1 MRKGFRLRA
10 GLLLAALGLGP
21 AVWVCLLAQSSR
33 FTILAHEFRFQ
44 PLLFVPAWVLF
55 FFILAS
61 VSMRRG
67 ASAETPAEE
76 KRSWL
81 RPQNIF
87 AFLPLLFFSLSP
99 LLLAH
104 YLTRNDLQTR
114 LVLLVLF
121 IILAVLVLTK
131 ILDRSPAK
139 SQSLL
144 TGLEAKFSL
153 LPRRKRIL
161 VLFLAAFLV
170 YNACVLILV
179 SQGITFSGDEP
190 HYLMSS
196 HSLLLDHDL
205 NVANNYARKDYFH
218 FYDESKNPNLK
229 LAPHGRP
236 GRKGQDHIYP
246 INLPGISVLMLP
258 FYGLSFLAKGKLL
271 TFLLKG
277 SLSVWAALLGVQF
290 YLLALQTW
298 KRERL
303 ALRLWLLYAFTAP
316 VLFYAIHLYPELPVA
331 LICILIYRKIT
342 SSEKLAARHYLLFG
356 FLLALLPWF
365 GLKYGVLSWSLAIIV
380 AYYAVKVRREGAK
393 VLIPLLAVPLLSQ
406 GLFLFYTYELYGTV
420 SPFSIYRGVITPDR
434 VQEVREGYLG
444 VPFRQRVESF
454 FEYFLDQR
462 DGLLPYAP
470 FYLFSFLGLVAA
482 FRARRRDF
490 WAFLVLTGPYLA
502 AHALFTE
509 RGGFSPQARP
519 LASISWVMMTLIGVF
534 LVQNRRPMFATLFKA
549 AAAASLAV
557 AALLLTHPSFLY
569 QPTSHEFT
577 SRPGDLFV
585 FLSNIR
591 FFVPPLLP
599 SFIKIPNEHYLP
611 NYLWLAALAA
621 FILTYVLV
629 RPPKARAGDRIFPA
643 ALVYVC
649 LIAGFGLWV
658 LFPRPA
664 LYPAQTMFPSPQKAL
679 AFYQFPMGKGVIIK
693 PPADLYLHQEKNYTI
708 LFNTKIRLEK
718 LRLTFGSDKG
728 EFDVQIRYFD
738 IPIFEGRVSR
748 ETRELE
754 LATPAC
760 YPNRN
765 LNLYGFEVRL
775 RKLSDENMLTNP
787 FLVRFIPAGY

>member
-1 MRKGFRLRA
+1 MPKGSRLLA
-10 GLLLAALGLGP
+10 GLLLAALSLGP
-21 AVWVCLLAQSSR
+21 AVWACLVAQSFR

-44 PLLFVPAWVLF
+44 PLVFFPAWVLF
-55 FFILAS
+55 FLILAA
-61 VSMRRG
+61 VSRRRG

-76 KRSWL
+76 KRTSP
-81 RPQNIF
+81 RPPDIL
-87 AFLPLLFFSLSP
+87 ALLPLLFFSFSPMLLS
-99 LLLAH
+99 H

-114 LVLLVLF
+114 LVLLALF
-121 IILAVLVLTK
+121 IILAVLVLK
-131 ILDRSPAK
+131 NIFDRGAAK
-139 SQSLL
+139 RQTFLSRV
-144 TGLEAKFSL
+144 EAKFNALS
-153 LPRRKRIL
+153 RRKKTAA
-161 VLFLAAFLV
+161 LFLAAFLV

-179 SQGITFSGDEP
+179 GQGITFSGDEP

-205 NVANNYARKDYFH
+205 NVANNYAHKDYFH

-236 GRKGQDHIYP
+236 GRKGLDHIYP

-290 YLLALQTW
+290 YLLVLQTW

-303 ALRLWLLYAFTAP
+303 ALRLWLLFAFTAP

-331 LICILIYRKIT
+331 FICILIYRRIT
-342 SSEKLAARHYLLFG
+342 SSEKLAGRHYLLFG

-365 GLKYGVLSWSLAIIV
+365 GLKYSVLSWSLAVII
-380 AYYAVKVRREGAK
+380 AYYAVKVRRDGVK
-393 VLIPLLAVPLLSQ
+393 VLIALFAAPLLSQ
-406 GLFLFYTYELYGTV
+406 GLFLLYTNNLYGTV

-434 VQEVREGYLG
+434 AQEVREGYLG

-470 FYLFSFLGLVAA
+470 LYFFSILGLVAA
-482 FRARRRDF
+482 FRARRHDF
-490 WAFLVLTGPYLA
+490 WVFLAITVPYLA
-502 AHALFTE
+502 VHALFTE
-509 RGGFSPQARP
+509 RGGFSPQGRP
-519 LASISWVMMTLIGVF
+519 LASISWVMMILIGVF
-534 LVQNRRPMFATLFKA
+534 IVQNRRPVFATLFKA

-577 SRPGDLFV
+577 SRPGDLFI

-611 NYLWLAALAA
+611 NYLWLAALAVFVLA
-621 FILTYVLV
+621 YVLT
-629 RPPKARAGDRIFPA
+629 RPPRARTENRIFPA
-643 ALVYVC
+643 ALVIIC
-649 LIAGFGLWV
+649 LIAGFVLWV
-658 LFPRPA
+658 LYPRPA
-664 LYPAQTMFPSPQKAL
+664 LFPAQTMFPTPQKAL

-693 PPADLYLHQEKNYTI
+693 PPADLYLHQEKSYTI
-708 LFNTKIRLEK
+708 LFNTKARLEK
-718 LRLTFGSDKG
+718 LRLAFGSDKG
-728 EFDVQIRYFD
+728 EFDVRIRYFD
-738 IPIFEGRVSR
+738 LPVFEGRVSR
-748 ETRELE
+748 ETREIELE
-754 LATPAC
+754 TPAC

-765 LNLYGFEVRL
+765 LYLYGFEVRL

-787 FLVRFIPAGY
+787 FLVRFIPAGN